1 MFHLRKFVFNLY
13 QTNQVTILTY
23 HTVCITLIWLKCM
36 PGDVFKN
43 SYIIFNRSM
52 AEAFPSMSSGTR
64 VESYYIKEP
73 KVNIPPHKKV
83 VLPIRGP
90 IIHDAS
96 EFMAAHLELNNVEVS
111 HKYKYFTGTLVTGA
125 LGNRMTGALY
135 SELYKICS
143 QPTSKERL

>member
-1 MFHLRKFVFNLY
+1 
-13 QTNQVTILTY
+13 
-23 HTVCITLIWLKCM
+23 M
-36 PGDVFKN
+36 PGNVFKN
-43 SYIIFNRSM
+43 SYIIFNRRM
-52 AEAFPSMSSGTR
+52 AEAFPSTSSGAG

-73 KVNIPPHKKV
+73 KVDIPPHRKV

-96 EFMAAHLELNNVEVS
+96 EFMAAHLELNNVKVS

-125 LGNRMTGALY
+125 LGNRITSALY